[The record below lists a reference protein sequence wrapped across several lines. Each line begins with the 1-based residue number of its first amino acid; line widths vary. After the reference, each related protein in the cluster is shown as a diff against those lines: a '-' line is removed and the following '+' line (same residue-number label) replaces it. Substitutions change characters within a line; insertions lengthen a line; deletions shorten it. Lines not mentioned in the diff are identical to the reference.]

1 MILQKE
7 ICLKNHVNSF
17 LGILSSNYYL
27 LLDVRDLGL
36 ELEKMASSM
45 LIMSHTIEDL
55 GNQLKRDESLT
66 DDPTKYQRARRNIQ
80 NNMGKDF
87 KNNNKSILKFTS

>member
-1 MILQKE
+1 
-7 ICLKNHVNSF
+7 
-17 LGILSSNYYL
+17 
-27 LLDVRDLGL
+27 
-36 ELEKMASSM
+36 M

-66 DDPTKYQRARRNIQ
+66 DDPARYQRARRNIQ